1 MKQESLINTKQL
13 MRPAQLLYI
22 HPHGHLNDLII
33 PAGAIASMNSAKNVS
48 KLGRYHFEVTDQ
60 EIRDAVVVAMDIQ
73 WSCGITGFE
82 PLLQKI
88 RLVNPKANV
97 IVGGITAGLA
107 PSVILAKYP
116 VDFVIQGDSE
126 VSFAALVDALLNNGN
141 VTNIPNVHSQ
151 RGPPVALS
159 RMTPTSYSGL
169 DFLTADWFPTYQ
181 VCRTLYSLAFSMGPH
196 IPVIRGCKMRCAHC
210 YGSYSSSFGEGVLA
224 MSSSAFVDT
233 MRRANQEKVKNLR
246 LVIGKPNNIT
256 LGEYFKALESDKLSD
271 ITTVIGIYLC
281 TPPDISTLKIM
292 EKVFPNGVTLSVI
305 PPTEHYPPLS
315 ASVLA
320 AEMERWI
327 EAAKYVANSRQL
339 QLDIWTDMDSSICD
353 FQVKLKEIV
362 GARGHLSRST
372 VWHMSRITDDPKGS
386 NWSEVSEAV
395 KPIWTFY
402 AAKLLSPILSDLLVP
417 YQFLDNIDEP
427 MPVVTPPP
435 GPLEAINQ
443 RIVDKWNEIALPTIP
458 DLKWWVLPVEFTG
471 KLNRTVENSKTIFI
485 GDLGLG
491 NLQSH
496 IRSTSSPPVQMDTVV
511 DYKGVR
517 VRTKLKTDARGL
529 ALLPGLQDFNP
540 SHESWCELT
549 LERGVPI
556 IDLRKKDSQLGGSP
570 REYRI
575 EVIFRVQS
583 AQITVLD
590 EQGNVLANGRA
601 DLGIIRK
608 VPPRQK
614 R

>member
-1 MKQESLINTKQL
+1 MKESSTPNVSHHPE
-13 MRPAQLLYI
+13 PAQLLYI

-33 PAGAIASMNSAKNVS
+33 PAGTIACMNSIIDVP

-60 EIRDAVVVAMDIQ
+60 EILDAKIIVMDLH
-73 WSCGITGFE
+73 WSCGIAGFE
-82 PLLQKI
+82 PLVQKI
-88 RLVNPKANV
+88 RSVNPKANIV
-97 IVGGITAGLA
+97 VGGITAGLA
-107 PSVILAKYP
+107 PTVILAKYP

-126 VSFAALVDALLNNGN
+126 DSFAALVGALL
-141 VTNIPNVHSQ
+141 TNKETTDIPNVHSRQ
-151 RGPPVALS
+151 GTSRTLS
-159 RMTPTSYSGL
+159 RMTPASYSGL
-169 DFLTADWFPTYQ
+169 DYLTVNWFPTYK
-181 VCRTLYSLAFSMGPH
+181 VCRGLQSSVFSMGPH

-210 YGSYSSSFGEGVLA
+210 YGSYSSSFGKGVLA
-224 MSSSAFVDT
+224 MSPSAFADT

-246 LVIGKPNNIT
+246 LVIGKPNNET
-256 LGEYFKALESDKLSD
+256 LGEYFKALESDKLLGFS
-271 ITTVIGIYLC
+271 TLVGIYLC
-281 TPPDISTLKIM
+281 TPPEISTLRIL
-292 EKVFPNGVTLSVI
+292 EKVFPNGVALSVI
-305 PPTEHYPPLS
+305 PPTEHYPRLS
-315 ASVLA
+315 ASVFA
-320 AEMERWI
+320 AESEMWI
-327 EAAKYVANSRQL
+327 EAAKYIANSRRL
-339 QLDIWTDMDSSICD
+339 QLDIWADTDSSICNL
-353 FQVKLKEIV
+353 QIKLKQIV